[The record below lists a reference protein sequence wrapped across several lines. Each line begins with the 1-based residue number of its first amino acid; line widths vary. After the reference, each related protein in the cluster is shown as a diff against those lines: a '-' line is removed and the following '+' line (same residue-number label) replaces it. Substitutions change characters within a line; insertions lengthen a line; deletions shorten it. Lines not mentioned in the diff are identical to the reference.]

1 MEDEPVQD
9 EDWRRTSGSFVFRVS
24 SVLLMQT
31 RDTGALAFAKKYGPT
46 VVSKVGHL
54 VVNVVKKRF

>member
-1 MEDEPVQD
+1 M
-9 EDWRRTSGSFVFRVS
+9 
-24 SVLLMQT
+24 LLMQT
-31 RDTGALAFAKKYGPT
+31 RDTGAPAFAKKYGPT

>member
-1 MEDEPVQD
+1 
-9 EDWRRTSGSFVFRVS
+9 
-24 SVLLMQT
+24 MQT
-31 RDTGALAFAKKYGPT
+31 RDTGAPVFAKKYGPM